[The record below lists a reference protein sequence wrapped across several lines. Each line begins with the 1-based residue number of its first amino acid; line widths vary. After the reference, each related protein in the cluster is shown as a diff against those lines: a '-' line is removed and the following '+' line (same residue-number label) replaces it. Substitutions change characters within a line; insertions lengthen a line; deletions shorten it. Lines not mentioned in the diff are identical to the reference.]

1 MFKSRLYKKF
11 FPIEDE
17 QEVATLLQDKKE
29 YLRAQLMRYR
39 RYSKAGVYPYFTY
52 SDVRIKKVAFFNNL
66 TLFERILCMIDL
78 SAEQK
83 RRMIWDVKKDVKVQ
97 LQECQDCLNEN
108 KVTVDQM
115 NYILCIENIIY
126 AARRKRILKG
136 ILFILF
142 IIIFV
147 RLCRL

>member
-1 MFKSRLYKKF
+1 
-11 FPIEDE
+11 
-17 QEVATLLQDKKE
+17 
-29 YLRAQLMRYR
+29 
-39 RYSKAGVYPYFTY
+39 
-52 SDVRIKKVAFFNNL
+52 
-66 TLFERILCMIDL
+66 MIDL